1 MEKILVELD
10 LFCPQER
17 PFKGSGTQAV
27 PDSFGPYRKVPPQ
40 SDLLQ
45 SWYPVLHSQKVS
57 FFLTPEASKA
67 RASCFISSPAQS
79 AGEEKSTGQG
89 GSSLREDES
98 NVPSENKN
106 PDDTNVSPGAKTD
119 DAKRG
124 SHITEYPVGVTQSCE
139 TAQNLPLGESIPDT
153 NPTGKVLKVQPMTSI
168 AVSKPPREGSFRIG
182 TSAGPWPADG
192 CADEPA
198 TVPQSVGEASNSPSS
213 ARETS
218 AGNSSKARIGSAKSA
233 RSEGGDDSKTL
244 SHVPSSHE
252 ST

>member
-17 PFKGSGTQAV
+17 PFKGSETQAV
-27 PDSFGPYRKVPPQ
+27 PDSFGPYRKVPPH
-40 SDLLQ
+40 SDLLK

-67 RASCFISSPAQS
+67 RASCFISSSSHS
-79 AGEEKSTGQG
+79 AGEKSTGQG
-89 GSSLREDES
+89 GSSLHEDES

-106 PDDTNVSPGAKTD
+106 SDDTSVSPVAKTD
-119 DAKRG
+119 DTKRG
-124 SHITEYPVGVTQSCE
+124 SHITEYPFGATQSCE
-139 TAQNLPLGESIPDT
+139 TAQNPPLEESIPDI

-168 AVSKPPREGSFRIG
+168 AVSKPPRESSFRIG

-218 AGNSSKARIGSAKSA
+218 AGNSSKARTGSAKSA
-233 RSEGGDDSKTL
+233 HSEGGDDSKTL

>member
-17 PFKGSGTQAV
+17 PFKGSETQAV
-27 PDSFGPYRKVPPQ
+27 PDSFGPYRKVPPH

-67 RASCFISSPAQS
+67 RASCFISSSAQS
-79 AGEEKSTGQG
+79 AGEKSTGQG

-106 PDDTNVSPGAKTD
+106 SDDTNVSPGAETD
-119 DAKRG
+119 DTKRG
-124 SHITEYPVGVTQSCE
+124 SYITEYPVGVTQSCE
-139 TAQNLPLGESIPDT
+139 TAQNPPLEESIPDI

-168 AVSKPPREGSFRIG
+168 AVSKPPRESSFRIG

-198 TVPQSVGEASNSPSS
+198 TVPQS
-213 ARETS
+213 
-218 AGNSSKARIGSAKSA
+218 KARTGSAKSA
-233 RSEGGDDSKTL
+233 HSEGGDDSKTL
-244 SHVPSSHE
+244 SHVSSSHE